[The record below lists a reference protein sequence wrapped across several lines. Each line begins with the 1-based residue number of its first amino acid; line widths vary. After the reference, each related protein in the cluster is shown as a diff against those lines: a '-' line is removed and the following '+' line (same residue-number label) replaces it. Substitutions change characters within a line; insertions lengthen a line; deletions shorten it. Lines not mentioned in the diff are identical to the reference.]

1 MHRWERIIKSGRS
14 DVELPIDHV
23 QFLWAYLTPMIVHPS
38 VFRFFSFMKNQNREI
53 EREREVEREERDKFE
68 RIYPRAFPQVD
79 DETPSF
85 HMIPLYLGL

>member
-1 MHRWERIIKSGRS
+1 
-14 DVELPIDHV
+14 
-23 QFLWAYLTPMIVHPS
+23 
-38 VFRFFSFMKNQNREI
+38 MKNQNREI

-85 HMIPLYLGL
+85 HMIPLYLGLYIYEYHPRIVFIIFLPSISLSPSGWFWEKMFREVE